1 MLTNPQTEP
10 TKALAVP
17 EPTAPAQP
25 TRALTPSE
33 RWEHQPMS
41 EQVRVAEFLA
51 GSDIVPDAFRKRP
64 ANVWLALDM
73 GAHMGLKP
81 FQTFRAVH
89 VIKGTPTFS
98 AEAMRGMAMA
108 AGHTVTVTSTPTEA
122 TVSIKRADGLGE
134 GTTTFTLDQAKQAGY
149 LGKGGNWASDP
160 ESMLVARATSRCAK
174 RVIPDLLMGLTMTE
188 EMDDVVAVEGSPVEA
203 LQATTEAVAA
213 IEAPTPAPEPAK
225 QASKLP
231 TYHTGGEV
239 LGPKGQEVPIMALAG
254 ERAPQA
260 AAEPEDAELVPDE
273 PETAEQ
279 PTQATLDTADD
290 NSDPLSADE
299 WKQLLRER
307 GLTLGDV
314 APAAKDILGLQSVNY
329 SLLGKLEGASCARL
343 LEALPAGNGEAFA

>member
-1 MLTNPQTEP
+1 MLTNTQTQP
-10 TKALAVP
+10 TQALAVP

-213 IEAPTPAPEPAK
+213 IEAPEPAPEPAK
-225 QASKLP
+225 KASKP
-231 TYHTGGEV
+231 A
-239 LGPKGQEVPIMALAG
+239 K
-254 ERAPQA
+254 APQA
-260 AAEPEDAELVPDE
+260 APEPEGAETVPDE
-273 PETAEQ
+273 PEQGEE
-279 PTQATLDTADD
+279 PTQATLDSADD
-290 NSDPLSADE
+290 NNDSLSADE
-299 WKQLLRER
+299 WRALLRER
-307 GLTLGDV
+307 GLNLSDI
-314 APAAKDILGLQSVNY
+314 ADAAKELGFASGVSYAKLA
-329 SLLGKLEGASCARL
+329 LLEPESCARL
-343 LEALPAGNGEAFA
+343 LEALPAGNGAPFA

>member
-1 MLTNPQTEP
+1 MLTNTQTQP
-10 TKALAVP
+10 TQALAVP

-213 IEAPTPAPEPAK
+213 IEAPEPARK
-225 QASKLP
+225 ARKARKASKP
-231 TYHTGGEV
+231 AE
-239 LGPKGQEVPIMALAG
+239 
-254 ERAPQA
+254 APRA
-260 AAEPEDAELVPDE
+260 AAEPEDAEIVPDG
-273 PETAEQ
+273 PEQADE
-279 PTQATLDTADD
+279 PTQATLDSADD
-290 NSDPLSADE
+290 NSDSLSADE
-299 WKQLLRER
+299 WRALLTER
-307 GLTLGDV
+307 GLNLSDI
-314 APAAKDILGLQSVNY
+314 ADAAKELGFESGVSY
-329 SLLGKLEGASCARL
+329 AKLGMLEPESCGRL
-343 LEALPAGNGEAFA
+343 LEALPAGNGAPFA